1 MNLKR
6 TYVVLVF
13 CCGLFVVGTPLHA
26 ETKSGLQVGDYADAF
41 DVKDCSSAQARGKTL
56 CYRWV
61 YGGRPVVA
69 VFTRSLNDNVVSLA
83 KELQAELFENSN
95 KQLRAFVVVLSDKP
109 KKQEDKLFELAQMN
123 RLRTLPLTVFKDA
136 KGPPDYKIA
145 ADAEVTVL
153 LWTGLQVK
161 ANHTFT
167 EAEFDVAAI
176 KKVIASLE
184 TILE

>member
-1 MNLKR
+1 MNMKR
-6 TYVVLVF
+6 QTMVMLACF
-13 CCGLFVVGTPLHA
+13 GWLAFTTLLHA
-26 ETKSGLQVGDYADAF
+26 EIKSGLQIGDYADAF
-41 DVKDCSSAQARGKTL
+41 DVKDCSSAQTRGKTL

-69 VFTRSLNDNVVSLA
+69 VFTRSLDDNVVSLA
-83 KELQAELFENSN
+83 KELQTKLFENSN

-109 KKQEDKLFELAQMN
+109 KKEEDKLSELAQKN

-145 ADAEVTVL
+145 ANAEVTVL
-153 LWTGLQVK
+153 MWTGLQVQ
-161 ANHTFT
+161 ANHAF
-167 EAEFDVAAI
+167 AAGELNAASI
-176 KKVIASLE
+176 KKVIASLS

>member
-6 TYVVLVF
+6 EIIVLLSCF
-13 CCGLFVVGTPLHA
+13 GLLAFATLLHA
-26 ETKSGLQVGDYADAF
+26 EIKSGMQVGDYADAF
-41 DVKDCSSAQARGKTL
+41 DVKDCSSAQTRGKTL

-69 VFTRSLNDNVVSLA
+69 VFTRSLDDNVVSLA
-83 KELQAELFENSN
+83 KELQAKLFENSN

-109 KKQEDKLFELAQMN
+109 KKQEDKLSELAQMN

-161 ANHTFT
+161 ANHAFATG
-167 EAEFDVAAI
+167 ELDAAAI
-176 KKVIASLE
+176 KKVIASLG

>member
-1 MNLKR
+1 MNLKSVC
-6 TYVVLVF
+6 VVLSF
-13 CCGLFVVGTPLHA
+13 CFSLFALVTLLHA
-26 ETKSGLQVGDYADAF
+26 EIKSGLQIGDYADAF
-41 DVKDCSSAQARGKTL
+41 DVKDCSSAQTRGKTL

-69 VFTRSLNDNVVSLA
+69 VFTRSLDDNVVSLA
-83 KELQAELFENSN
+83 KELQTKLFENSN

-109 KKQEDKLFELAQMN
+109 QKLEGKLSELAQMN

-145 ADAEVTVL
+145 TDAEVTVL

-161 ANHTFT
+161 ANHAFA
-167 EAEFDVAAI
+167 EAELDAVAI
-176 KKVIASLE
+176 KKVIASLG

>member
-6 TYVVLVF
+6 RYVVLSVCF
-13 CCGLFVVGTPLHA
+13 GLLALATLLHA
-26 ETKSGLQVGDYADAF
+26 EIKSGLQVGDYADAF
-41 DVKDCSSAQARGKTL
+41 DVKDCSSAQTRGKTL

-69 VFTRSLNDNVVSLA
+69 VFTRSLDDNVVSLA
-83 KELQAELFENSN
+83 KELQAKLFENST

-109 KKQEDKLFELAQMN
+109 QDQEEILSKLAQVN

-145 ADAEVTVL
+145 ANAEVTVL

-161 ANHTFT
+161 ANHAFT
-167 EAEFDVAAI
+167 EDEFDTAAI
-176 KKVIASLE
+176 KKVMASLP

>member
-1 MNLKR
+1 MNFKR
-6 TYVVLVF
+6 TYVVLSF
-13 CCGLFVVGTPLHA
+13 CFGLFALATLLHA
-26 ETKSGLQVGDYADAF
+26 EIKSGLQVGDYADAF
-41 DVKDCSSAQARGKTL
+41 DVKDCSSAQTRGKTL

-69 VFTRSLNDNVVSLA
+69 VFTRSLDDNVVSLA
-83 KELQAELFENSN
+83 KELQAKLFENSN

-109 KKQEDKLFELAQMN
+109 KKQEDKLSTLAQMN

-145 ADAEVTVL
+145 TEAEVTVL

-161 ANHTFT
+161 ANHAFATGELNEVT
-167 EAEFDVAAI
+167 I
-176 KKVIASLE
+176 KKVIASLG

>member
-1 MNLKR
+1 M
-6 TYVVLVF
+6 
-13 CCGLFVVGTPLHA
+13 
-26 ETKSGLQVGDYADAF
+26 
-41 DVKDCSSAQARGKTL
+41 
-56 CYRWV
+56 
-61 YGGRPVVA
+61 A
-69 VFTRSLNDNVVSLA
+69 VFTRSLDDNVVSLA
-83 KELQAELFENSN
+83 KELQAKLFENSN

-109 KKQEDKLFELAQMN
+109 KKQEDKLSELAQKN

-161 ANHTFT
+161 ANHAFAK
-167 EAEFDVAAI
+167 AELNAAAI
-176 KKVIASLE
+176 KKVIASLG

>member
-1 MNLKR
+1 MNKERQTMVMLACFGWLAF
-6 TYVVLVF
+6 TTL
-13 CCGLFVVGTPLHA
+13 LHA
-26 ETKSGLQVGDYADAF
+26 EIKSGLQIGDYADAF
-41 DVKDCSSAQARGKTL
+41 DVKDCSSAQTRGKTL

-69 VFTRSLNDNVVSLA
+69 VFTRSLDDNVVSLA
-83 KELQAELFENSN
+83 KELQAKLFENSN

-109 KKQEDKLFELAQMN
+109 QKQEGKLSEIAQMN

-145 ADAEVTVL
+145 AGAEVTVM

-161 ANHTFT
+161 ANHAFAVG
-167 EAEFDVAAI
+167 ELDAMAI
-176 KKVIASLE
+176 KKVIVSLG